1 MTDLEMPSNETPIL
15 ETRQIYKRYQSGTTT
30 LEVLRGVDFSLEH
43 GGFLAVVGQSGS
55 GKSTLLHV
63 MGLLDAPDSGEV
75 WINGQRIDNLPARD
89 KDRLRNNSIGMV
101 FQAYHL
107 LPEFTALENVLA
119 PLLIRHGIVN
129 WFSQKRAAQEQAEA
143 LLERFGLSDRLHHRP
158 RQLSG
163 GEMQRVAIARALIT
177 KPQVLLADEPTGNLD
192 EESGAGIIE
201 ALAELNRVNGLSI
214 VLVTH
219 DADIASQARG
229 IVRLAAGT
237 VDMMNPGATGSAA

>member
-1 MTDLEMPSNETPIL
+1 MSDLEMPPKIAPIL
-15 ETRQIYKRYQSGTTT
+15 ETRQVCKQYQSGTTT
-30 LEVLRGVDFSLEH
+30 LEVLRGVDFTLEK

-75 WINGQRIDNLPARD
+75 WIDGQRIDNLPGRE
-89 KDRLRNNSIGMV
+89 KDRLRNSAIGMV

-107 LPEFTALENVLA
+107 LPELTGLVKNLALKLNT
-119 PLLIRHGIVN
+119 HGIFA
-129 WFSQKRAAQEQAEA
+129 WFTQRGIAQEKAKV
-143 LLERFGLSDRLHHRP
+143 LLDRFGLSNRLHHRP

-177 KPQVLLADEPTGNLD
+177 DPQVLLADEPTGNLD

-201 ALAELNRVNGLSI
+201 ALAELNRDKGLSI

-229 IVRLAAGT
+229 IVRLSAGT
-237 VDMMNPGATGSAA
+237 VDIMDSGAADSAA

>member
-1 MTDLEMPSNETPIL
+1 ML
-15 ETRQIYKRYQSGTTT
+15 ETRQIYKQYQSGTTT
-30 LEVLRGVDFSLEH
+30 LEVLRGVDFLLEQ

-63 MGLLDAPDSGEV
+63 MGLLDAPDRGEV
-75 WINGQRIDNLPARD
+75 WLDGQRIDNLSVWE

-107 LPEFTALENVLA
+107 LPELTALENVLA
-119 PLLIRHGIVN
+119 PLLIRHGIFD
-129 WFSQKRAAQEQAEA
+129 WFSHKQEAQKEAEE
-143 LLERFGLSDRLHHRP
+143 LLDRFGLSDRLHHRP

-177 KPQVLLADEPTGNLD
+177 KPRGLLADEPTGNLD

-201 ALAELNRVNGLSI
+201 ALAELNRDNGLSI

-237 VDMMNPGATGSAA
+237 VDMMNHGATGSAA

>member
-1 MTDLEMPSNETPIL
+1 MSDLEIPSKTPLML
-15 ETRQIYKRYQSGTTT
+15 ETRQVCKQYQSGTTT
-30 LEVLRGVDFSLEH
+30 LEVLRGVDFTLEKE
-43 GGFLAVVGQSGS
+43 GFLAVVGQSGS

-75 WINGQRIDNLPARD
+75 WINGRRIDNLPVRE
-89 KDRLRNNSIGMV
+89 KDRLRNSSIGMV

-107 LPEFTALENVLA
+107 LPELTALENVLA
-119 PLLIRHGIVN
+119 PLLIRYGIFD
-129 WFSQKRAAQEQAEA
+129 WFTQRRAAQEKAEE
-143 LLERFGLSDRLHHRP
+143 LLDRFGLSDRLHHRP

-177 KPQVLLADEPTGNLD
+177 DPQVLLADEPTGNLD

-201 ALAELNRVNGLSI
+201 ALAELNRDKGLSI

-229 IVRLAAGT
+229 IVRLAAGI
-237 VDMMNPGATGSAA
+237 VDIMNPGAADSAA

>member
-1 MTDLEMPSNETPIL
+1 ML
-15 ETRQIYKRYQSGTTT
+15 ETRQVCKQYQSGTTT
-30 LEVLRGVDFSLEH
+30 LEVLRGVDFTLEKE
-43 GGFLAVVGQSGS
+43 GFLAVVGQSGS

-75 WINGQRIDNLPARD
+75 WIDGQRIDNLPGRE
-89 KDRLRNNSIGMV
+89 KDRLRNSAIGMV

-107 LPEFTALENVLA
+107 LPELTALENVLA
-119 PLLIRHGIVN
+119 PLLIRHGIFD
-129 WFSQKRAAQEQAEA
+129 WFTQRRAAQEKAEE
-143 LLERFGLSDRLHHRP
+143 LLDRFGLSDRLHHRP

-177 KPQVLLADEPTGNLD
+177 DPQVLLADEPTGNLD

-201 ALAELNRVNGLSI
+201 ALAELNRDKGLSI

-219 DADIASQARG
+219 DADIASQAGG

-237 VDMMNPGATGSAA
+237 VDIMNSGAADSAA

>member
-1 MTDLEMPSNETPIL
+1 ML
-15 ETRQIYKRYQSGTTT
+15 ETRQIYKQYQSGTTT
-30 LEVLRGVDFSLEH
+30 LEVLRGVDFLLEQ

-63 MGLLDAPDSGEV
+63 MGLLDAPDRGEV
-75 WINGQRIDNLPARD
+75 WLDGQRIDNLSVWE

-107 LPEFTALENVLA
+107 LPELTALENVLA
-119 PLLIRHGIVN
+119 PLLIRHGIFD
-129 WFSQKRAAQEQAEA
+129 WFSHKQKAQKEAEE
-143 LLERFGLSDRLHHRP
+143 LLDRFGLSDRLHHRP

-177 KPQVLLADEPTGNLD
+177 KPRVLLADEPTGNLD

-201 ALAELNRVNGLSI
+201 ALAELNRDNGLSI

-237 VDMMNPGATGSAA
+237 VDMMNHGATGSAA

>member
-1 MTDLEMPSNETPIL
+1 MQSRLCDMNDLETPSHETPML
-15 ETRQIYKRYQSGTTT
+15 ETRQIYKQYQSGTTT
-30 LEVLRGVDFSLEH
+30 LDVLRGVDFKLEQ

-75 WINGQRIDNLPARD
+75 WIDGQRIDNLPVRE

-107 LPEFTALENVLA
+107 LPELTALENVLA
-119 PLLIRHGIVN
+119 PLLIRHGIFD
-129 WFSQKRAAQEQAEA
+129 WFSHKREA
-143 LLERFGLSDRLHHRP
+143 GGRRASRSIWLSDRLHHRP

-177 KPQVLLADEPTGNLD
+177 NHGSCLLMNPQATSMKKV
-192 EESGAGIIE
+192 
-201 ALAELNRVNGLSI
+201 
-214 VLVTH
+214 VLV
-219 DADIASQARG
+219 
-229 IVRLAAGT
+229 
-237 VDMMNPGATGSAA
+237 

>member
-1 MTDLEMPSNETPIL
+1 ML
-15 ETRQIYKRYQSGTTT
+15 ETRQVCKQYQSGTTT
-30 LEVLRGVDFSLEH
+30 LEVLRGVDFTLEK

-75 WINGQRIDNLPARD
+75 WIDGQRIDNLPGRE
-89 KDRLRNNSIGMV
+89 KDRLRNSAIGMV

-107 LPEFTALENVLA
+107 LPELTALENVLA
-119 PLLIRHGIVN
+119 PLLIRHGIFD
-129 WFSQKRAAQEQAEA
+129 WFTQRGIAQEKAEE
-143 LLERFGLSDRLHHRP
+143 LLDRFGLSDRLHHRP

-177 KPQVLLADEPTGNLD
+177 DPQVLLADEPTGNLD

-201 ALAELNRVNGLSI
+201 ALAELNRDKGLSI

-229 IVRLAAGT
+229 IVRLAAGI
-237 VDMMNPGATGSAA
+237 VDIMNPGAADSAA

>member
-1 MTDLEMPSNETPIL
+1 ML
-15 ETRQIYKRYQSGTTT
+15 ETRQVCKQYQSGTTT
-30 LEVLRGVDFSLEH
+30 LEVLRGVDFTLEKK
-43 GGFLAVVGQSGS
+43 GFLAVVGQSGS

-75 WINGQRIDNLPARD
+75 WINGRRIDNLPVRE
-89 KDRLRNNSIGMV
+89 KDRLRNSSIGMV

-107 LPEFTALENVLA
+107 LPELTALENVLA
-119 PLLIRHGIVN
+119 PLLIRYGIFD
-129 WFSQKRAAQEQAEA
+129 WFTQRRAAQEKAEE
-143 LLERFGLSDRLHHRP
+143 LLDRFGLSDRLHHRP

-177 KPQVLLADEPTGNLD
+177 NPQVLLSDEPTGNLD

-201 ALAELNRVNGLSI
+201 ALAELNRDKGLSI

-237 VDMMNPGATGSAA
+237 VDIMNPGAADSAA

>member
-1 MTDLEMPSNETPIL
+1 ML
-15 ETRQIYKRYQSGTTT
+15 ETRQVCKKYQSGTTT
-30 LEVLRGVDFSLEH
+30 LEVLRGVDFTLEK

-75 WINGQRIDNLPARD
+75 WIDGQRIDNLPVRE
-89 KDRLRNNSIGMV
+89 KDRLRNSSIGMV

-107 LPEFTALENVLA
+107 LPELTALENVLA
-119 PLLIRHGIVN
+119 PLLIRYGIFD
-129 WFSQKRAAQEQAEA
+129 WFTQRRAAQEKAKA
-143 LLERFGLSDRLHHRP
+143 LLDRFGLSDRLHHQP

-177 KPQVLLADEPTGNLD
+177 DPQVLLADEPTGNLD

-201 ALAELNRVNGLSI
+201 AIAELNRDKGLSI

-237 VDMMNPGATGSAA
+237 VDIMNAGAAGSAA

>member
-1 MTDLEMPSNETPIL
+1 MSDLEIPSKTPPML
-15 ETRQIYKRYQSGTTT
+15 ETRQVCKQYQSGTTT
-30 LEVLRGVDFSLEH
+30 LEVLRGVDFTLEKE
-43 GGFLAVVGQSGS
+43 GFLAVVGQSGS

-75 WINGQRIDNLPARD
+75 WINGRRIDNLPVRE
-89 KDRLRNNSIGMV
+89 KDRLRNSSIGMV

-107 LPEFTALENVLA
+107 LPELTALENVLA
-119 PLLIRHGIVN
+119 PLLIRYGIFD
-129 WFSQKRAAQEQAEA
+129 WFTQRRAAQEKAEE
-143 LLERFGLSDRLHHRP
+143 LLDRFGLSDRLHHRP

-177 KPQVLLADEPTGNLD
+177 DPQVLLADEPTGNLD

-201 ALAELNRVNGLSI
+201 ALAELNRDKGLSI

-229 IVRLAAGT
+229 IVRLAAGI
-237 VDMMNPGATGSAA
+237 VDIMNSGAADSAA

>member
-1 MTDLEMPSNETPIL
+1 ML
-15 ETRQIYKRYQSGTTT
+15 ETRQVCKQYQSGTTT
-30 LEVLRGVDFSLEH
+30 LEVLRGVDFTLKE

-75 WINGQRIDNLPARD
+75 WIDGRRIDNLPVRE
-89 KDRLRNNSIGMV
+89 KDRLRNSSIGMV

-107 LPEFTALENVLA
+107 LPELTALENVLA
-119 PLLIRHGIVN
+119 PLLIRYGIFD
-129 WFSQKRAAQEQAEA
+129 WFTQRRAAQEKAKA
-143 LLERFGLSDRLHHRP
+143 LLDRFGLSDRLHHRP

-177 KPQVLLADEPTGNLD
+177 DPQVLLADEPTGNLD

-201 ALAELNRVNGLSI
+201 ALAELNRDKGLSI

-237 VDMMNPGATGSAA
+237 VDIMNSGAADSAA

>member
-1 MTDLEMPSNETPIL
+1 ML
-15 ETRQIYKRYQSGTTT
+15 ETRQVCKQYQSGTTT
-30 LEVLRGVDFSLEH
+30 LEVLRGVDFTLEKE
-43 GGFLAVVGQSGS
+43 GFLAVVGQSGS

-75 WINGQRIDNLPARD
+75 WINGRRIDNLPVRE
-89 KDRLRNNSIGMV
+89 KDRLRNSSIGMV

-107 LPEFTALENVLA
+107 LPELTALENVLA
-119 PLLIRHGIVN
+119 PLLIRYGIFD
-129 WFSQKRAAQEQAEA
+129 WFTQRRAAQEKAEE
-143 LLERFGLSDRLHHRP
+143 LLDRFGLSDRLHHRP

-177 KPQVLLADEPTGNLD
+177 DPQVLLADEPTGNLD

-201 ALAELNRVNGLSI
+201 ALAELNRDKGLSI

-219 DADIASQARG
+219 DADIASQAGG

-237 VDMMNPGATGSAA
+237 VDIMNSGAADSAA

>member
-1 MTDLEMPSNETPIL
+1 ML
-15 ETRQIYKRYQSGTTT
+15 ETRQVCKKYQSGTTT
-30 LEVLRGVDFSLEH
+30 LEVLRGVDFTLEK

-75 WINGQRIDNLPARD
+75 WIDGQRIDNLPVRE
-89 KDRLRNNSIGMV
+89 KDRLRNSSIGMV

-107 LPEFTALENVLA
+107 LPELTALENVLA
-119 PLLIRHGIVN
+119 PLLIRYGIFD
-129 WFSQKRAAQEQAEA
+129 WFTQRRAAQEKAKA
-143 LLERFGLSDRLHHRP
+143 LLDRFGLSDRLHHQP

-177 KPQVLLADEPTGNLD
+177 DPQVLLADEPTGNLD

-201 ALAELNRVNGLSI
+201 ALAELNRDKGLSI

-237 VDMMNPGATGSAA
+237 VDIMNAGAAGSAA